1 MIAYEELVAALDRWR
16 ARNGLPIA
24 STDLPPA
31 AELPRQPLPA
41 LSPDGSRTVTAAAP
55 VSAVRP
61 AAAPISQ
68 VVSAAAAVTPRAAT
82 DGDLLEVDDEVMEED
97 EYDAGG
103 GDFAMSFGSSG
114 ASPVVSG
121 GGWQGGAVS
130 GEVGGGPQPPQPLY
144 DEAAYADPAYGDPA
158 YQGGYDPEGQTYVP
172 DDPAAYA
179 GYGQPA
185 APASAEPGYEE
196 GDEDEDWSKLY
207 PQAAGPDTIDA
218 EADDI
223 VDEATAIGGEY
234 DPDKR

>member
-31 AELPRQPLPA
+31 AEPPRQPLP
-41 LSPDGSRTVTAAAP
+41 VVAAP

-61 AAAPISQ
+61 AAASIAQ
-68 VVSAAAAVTPRAAT
+68 VVSAAAAVTPRPAT

-97 EYDAGG
+97 EYDASG

-130 GEVGGGPQPPQPLY
+130 GEVGGSDPQPPLY
-144 DEAAYADPAYGDPA
+144 DEAAYADPAYGGAGD
-158 YQGGYDPEGQTYVP
+158 QGYDPEGQTYVP
-172 DDPAAYA
+172 EDAAAYA
-179 GYGQPA
+179 AYGEPA
-185 APASAEPGYEE
+185 APAATEPGLEE

-223 VDEATAIGGEY
+223 VEEATSIGTDY
-234 DPDKR
+234 DPNKR